1 MTEWTN
7 KISSLSPAPGEIISL
22 RKIHPDKS
30 FIADVSEKLEK
41 KKLEIVFVTNL
52 ELRASVD
59 H

>member
-22 RKIHPDKS
+22 REIHWDES
-30 FIADVSEKLEK
+30 FIADVIE
-41 KKLEIVFVTNL
+41 KLEIVFVTNL
-52 ELRASVD
+52 ELWASVD

>member
-22 RKIHPDKS
+22 RKIHRDES
-30 FIADVSEKLEK
+30 FSSEIE
-41 KKLEIVFVTNL
+41 KLEIVFVTNL
-52 ELRASVD
+52 ELVASVD